1 MLKRSTHSSDETLAA
16 GNGLL
21 DRRRFL
27 AATSAIAGAMGSAAL
42 PAPASAQEL
51 SVDPWMKV
59 PGAPFVPYG
68 QPSRFEEKVVRTWT
82 TVPGTTGTGTSRTP
96 HHLLN
101 GMITPNGLHFERH
114 HSGIPDINPDTHRLL
129 IHGLVKRQL
138 IFTLENLARYPME
151 SRIAFI
157 ECGGNGQLLYQ
168 HEPAQVGVQQIQGQV
183 SCAEWT
189 GVRLAVLLQ
198 EAGVDP
204 KAQWLLA
211 EGADAAGM
219 SRSVPLAK
227 AMDDA
232 LVALFQNGERVRP
245 ANGYPMRLLLP
256 GYEGNM
262 NVKWLRRIM
271 LTEAP
276 TMTKD
281 ETSKY
286 TITLADG
293 KSLQFVFPQEGKSVI
308 THPSPGLVVKEPG
321 LYEISG
327 IAWSGYGKIAK
338 VEISADGGRSWAQA
352 ALQEPVLSKAVTRF
366 RLPWRWNGG
375 PAVLQ
380 SRATDDTGYVQPTR
394 GQMIANCGN
403 RTIYHSNAITTWS
416 VSDKGEVKHAYA

>member
-1 MLKRSTHSSDETLAA
+1 MGSSDEILAA

-21 DRRRFL
+21 DRRSFL

-68 QPSRFEEKVVRTWT
+68 QPSRFEDKVVRTWT
-82 TVPGTTGTGTSRTP
+82 MVPGTTGTGTSRTP

-138 IFTLENLARYPME
+138 VFTLENLARYPME

-168 HEPAQVGVQQIQGQV
+168 REPAQVGVQQIQGQV

-271 LTEAP
+271 LTEVP

-293 KSLQFVFPQEGKSVI
+293 KSLQFVFPSEGKSVI
-308 THPSPGLVVKEPG
+308 THPSPGLAMKEPG

-366 RLPWRWNGG
+366 RLPWRWNGS

-380 SRATDDTGYVQPTR
+380 SRAVDDTGYVQPTR
-394 GQMIANCGN
+394 EQMIASRGN